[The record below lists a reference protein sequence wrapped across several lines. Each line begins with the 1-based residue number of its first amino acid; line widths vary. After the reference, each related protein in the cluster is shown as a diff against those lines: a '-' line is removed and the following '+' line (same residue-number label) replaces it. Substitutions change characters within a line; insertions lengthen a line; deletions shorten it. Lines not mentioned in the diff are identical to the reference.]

1 MMTEKLPRSE
11 RLAEVRSA
19 LERSPIVAVLGPRQC
34 GKTTLA
40 RDLAGQEAHFFDL
53 ERSVDRLALST
64 APEEV
69 LGRLRGLVVLD
80 EAQMF
85 PALYP
90 VLRIL
95 ADRQELPARFLML
108 GSASP
113 DLIRGTSETLAGRVA
128 FVHLSGFDL
137 AEVGAEQ
144 ADVLWQRGGFPRSFL
159 AADDAASYAWRQDFI
174 DTFLSRDAAALGL
187 QSPPEQLRRFWTML
201 AHLHGGVLNVAELA
215 RAISV
220 DHKTAGRY
228 VDVLAG
234 AYLVRRLQPWFA
246 NTGKR
251 MVKAPKVYLRDTGL
265 LHALLGLRH
274 SAEVLSHPRFGW
286 SWEGFAVE
294 QVIQRLRAERDAW
307 FWATHGGAELD
318 LLVTRGGRRFG
329 FEFKHAD
336 APATTRGMRVA
347 LADLELDQ
355 LWVVYPGRRSFPL
368 DERIE
373 AVALNDLGGRLAVLE
388 HSDFGR

>member
-1 MMTEKLPRSE
+1 MQSKKIPRPE
-11 RLAEVRSA
+11 RLAEVRQA
-19 LERSPIVAVLGPRQC
+19 LDRSPIVAVLGPRQC

-40 RDLAGQEAHFFDL
+40 RELAGSDTHFFDL
-53 ERSVDRLALST
+53 ERTADRLALSA
-64 APEEV
+64 APEDV
-69 LGRLRGLVVLD
+69 LGRLCGLVVLD
-80 EAQMF
+80 EAQRL
-85 PALYP
+85 PALFP

-95 ADRQELPARFLML
+95 ADRPESPARFLLL

-113 DLIRGTSETLAGRVA
+113 NLIRGASETLAGRVA

-137 AEVGAEQ
+137 VEAGVEQ

-187 QSPPEQLRRFWTML
+187 LSPPEQLRRFWTML

-234 AYLVRRLQPWFA
+234 AYLVRRLQPWFE

-251 MVKAPKVYLRDTGL
+251 VVKAPKVYLRDTGL
-265 LHALLGLRH
+265 LHALLGLRTR
-274 SAEVLSHPRFGW
+274 AEVLSHPRFGL
-286 SWEGFAVE
+286 SWEGFVLE

-318 LLVTRGGRRFG
+318 LLIARGGRRFG

-336 APATTRGMRVA
+336 APSTTRGMRVA
-347 LADLELDQ
+347 LADLRLDQ

-368 DERIE
+368 DDKIQ
-373 AVALNDLGGRLAVLE
+373 AVGLADLPDRLKALD
-388 HSDFGR
+388 

>member
-1 MMTEKLPRSE
+1 ME
-11 RLAEVRSA
+11 
-19 LERSPIVAVLGPRQC
+19 
-34 GKTTLA
+34 
-40 RDLAGQEAHFFDL
+40 
-53 ERSVDRLALST
+53 
-64 APEEV
+64 
-69 LGRLRGLVVLD
+69 LD
-80 EAQMF
+80 SNI
-85 PALYP
+85 PA
-90 VLRIL
+90 LRIL
-95 ADRQELPARFLML
+95 ADRPESPARSLIL

-113 DLIRGTSETLAGRVA
+113 DLIRGASETLAGRVA

-137 AEVGAEQ
+137 AETGTER

-159 AADDAASYAWRQDFI
+159 AADDTASYAWRQDFI
-174 DTFLSRDAAALGL
+174 DTFPSRDAAGFGL

-234 AYLVRRLQPWFA
+234 AYLVRRLQPWFE

-251 MVKAPKVYLRDTGL
+251 VVKAPKLYLRDTGL
-265 LHALLGLRH
+265 LHALLGLRNG
-274 SAEVLSHPRFGW
+274 AEVLSHPRFGL

-318 LLVTRGGRRFG
+318 LLIARGGRRFG

-336 APATTRGMRVA
+336 ASSTTRGMRVA
-347 LADLELDQ
+347 LADLKLEQ

-368 DERIE
+368 DDRIQAVGLGELPERL
-373 AVALNDLGGRLAVLE
+373 VTMG
-388 HSDFGR
+388 